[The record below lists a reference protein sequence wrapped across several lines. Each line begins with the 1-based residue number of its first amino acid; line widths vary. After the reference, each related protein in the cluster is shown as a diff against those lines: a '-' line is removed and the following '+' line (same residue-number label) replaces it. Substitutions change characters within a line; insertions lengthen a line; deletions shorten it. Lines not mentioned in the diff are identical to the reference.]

1 MKERAGASG
10 AAGESSSSSGIL
22 FLHSEGKGKGAY
34 PFSSPTRPVHL
45 TPASGFSA
53 FSTLAAAVLRRT
65 RRTSVRFPETSAFR
79 TRARADRRSAPRRG
93 VRPGGPPR
101 ADTPRP
107 RAPGT
112 TTRTRSARPRRN
124 IPRGRTAGVPRPPG
138 GGGGGAAAA
147 GRRTPAAA
155 ALPPPGY
162 ASGAPG
168 YASGGGAEYGGGA
181 PGPYAYEGSYGGWAS
196 GPGGYPPGSPVGGGR
211 SNPGPDPPLA
221 SRRSRRSPP

>member
-65 RRTSVRFPETSAFR
+65 RRTSVRCPETSAFR

-107 RAPGT
+107 RAPV
-112 TTRTRSARPRRN
+112 RRRVPAPRPRRN
-124 IPRGRTAGVPRPPG
+124 IRGDERRGASPAG
-138 GGGGGAAAA
+138 GGGGVAAAVDD
-147 GRRTPAAA
+147 PAAR
-155 ALPPPGY
+155 PPPRY

-168 YASGGGAEYGGGA
+168 TRAAAAPYGGGA
-181 PGPYAYEGSYGGWAS
+181 RGRTAEGSYGGWAS
-196 GPGGYPPGSPVGGGR
+196 GPVVFGRRSAADARTRDRTRPRVAAVAGSP
-211 SNPGPDPPLA
+211 
-221 SRRSRRSPP
+221 